1 MAVLATRARYFRT
14 DSGGDV
20 LDAWR
25 SAGSRLGRLLGLE
38 SGADAL
44 IEDKALLSEE
54 LLPLAPGDDVDRYG
68 LLFLGGRGLRVGIY
82 AQDFVVEEYSLDGD
96 QETQDV
102 VCVG

>member
-1 MAVLATRARYFRT
+1 MALGRL
-14 DSGGDV
+14 G
-20 LDAWR
+20 
-25 SAGSRLGRLLGLE
+25 RLGRLLGLE

-54 LLPLAPGDDVDRYG
+54 LLPLAPGDDVDRHG
-68 LLFLGGRGLRVGIY
+68 LLFLGGRGVRVGIY